1 MHLDDSV
8 MQCKTVCTIIEVLK
22 EARTITKNN
31 TRQAKDINEKIEF
44 IVSKHTKA
52 MDAVRAGKKPDI
64 KRPSHSL
71 GIYRVNL

>member
-64 KRPSHSL
+64 KRPPHSL

>member
-31 TRQAKDINEKIEF
+31 TKQAKDINEKIEF
-44 IVSKHTKA
+44 IVSKHPKA
-52 MDAVRAGKKPDI
+52 MDAVRAGKKPDV

>member
-1 MHLDDSV
+1 MHLDTSI
-8 MQCKTVCTIIEVLK
+8 MQAKTVCTIIEVLK